1 VISAVSIKGRGEIK
15 GYREEGIGKAM
26 KVDVKNLS
34 LNTLLG
40 EVY

>member
-1 VISAVSIKGRGEIK
+1 VISAVGIKCGGEIR

-34 LNTLLG
+34 
-40 EVY
+40 